1 MAKEKDPLIDAL
13 VAAAAGGVDAVGV
26 TELKGRLT
34 DAPAELADAG
44 NRLRAAEDDE
54 APAPLLELLD
64 SAFHARLLRAEA
76 GATGTVEDIPE
87 GGHWSTPMPAEN
99 LYILVPET
107 RPFAKKVKP
116 EVQVEAIETATRL
129 GTATDLRLLQIY
141 LKHLEE
147 KKEEAP
153 VADAV
158 SQHAIPAFGQPIL
171 PELWPTLGPDNRTFT
186 AASKIDIQATLK
198 RLTEKTPEKK
208 AKGQGGGG
216 DKQSQVTKAVDKI
229 LQDAAEGGRVGP
241 ESLPILKL
249 ALKYAPEPSFRRK
262 VAETLAGMGPAAA
275 GEALPDLVDA
285 FERTGFTRDYNLIR
299 PMVVLGKES
308 TDVFD
313 ALVRALDDRDSTVRL
328 LATFNIGQM
337 GEVAMRAL
345 DVLEDKAE
353 TDPEPK
359 VRDQAL
365 KTLNKLRARLEPV
378 GVLPDEF
385 PSDRGEG
392 QE

>member
-13 VAAAAGGVDAVGV
+13 VVAAVGGVDAVGV
-26 TELKGRLT
+26 SDVKGRL
-34 DAPAELADAG
+34 DAAPPQIADAG
-44 NRLRAAEDDE
+44 SRLRTAEDDE
-54 APAPLLELLD
+54 APAPLLELLAG
-64 SAFHARLLRAEA
+64 AFHARILRAEA
-76 GATGTVEDIPE
+76 GIKGTIEAIPE
-87 GGHWSTPMPAEN
+87 GGHWSTTMPAEN
-99 LYILVPET
+99 LYLLVPET

-116 EVQVEAIETATRL
+116 EVQVEAIEAAVRL
-129 GTATDLRLLQIY
+129 GTATDLRLLQLY

-158 SQHAIPAFGQPIL
+158 AQHAIPAFGQPIL
-171 PELWPTLGPDNRTFT
+171 PELWPTLGPDNRTFS

-198 RLTEKTPEKK
+198 RLTEKSPDKK
-208 AKGQGGGG
+208 AKGA

-229 LQDAAEGGRVGP
+229 LEDAAEGGRVGP

-262 VAETLAGMGPAAA
+262 IAETLAGMGPDAA

-299 PMVVLGKES
+299 PMIVLGKHS
-308 TDVFD
+308 TEVAD
-313 ALVRALDDRDSTVRL
+313 ALIRAMEDRDSTVRL

-337 GEVAMRAL
+337 GEPAMKAI
-345 DVLEDKAE
+345 DTLEDMTE
-353 TDPEPK
+353 REPDAK
-359 VRDQAL
+359 VRDQAT

-378 GVLPDEF
+378 GISLVEF
-385 PSDRGEG
+385 PESTE
-392 QE
+392 Q

>member
-1 MAKEKDPLIDAL
+1 MSKDKEPLIDNL
-13 VAAAAGGVDAVGV
+13 VATVAAGVDTGGT

-34 DAPAELADAG
+34 DAPPELAGPAG
-44 NRLRAAEDDE
+44 RLRAAEDDE
-54 APAPLLELLD
+54 APAPLLELLE
-64 SAFHARLLRAEA
+64 SAFHARLQRAEA
-76 GATGTVEDIPE
+76 GAKGTIEDIPE
-87 GGHWSTPMPAEN
+87 GGHWSSPMPAEN
-99 LYILVPET
+99 LYLLVPET

-116 EVQVEAIETATRL
+116 EVQVEAIETAVRR

-158 SQHAIPAFGQPIL
+158 AQNAIPAFGPNIL
-171 PELWPTLGPDNRTFT
+171 PELWPTLGPDNRTFS

-208 AKGQGGGG
+208 AKGQGG

-308 TDVFD
+308 PDVAD
-313 ALVRALDDRDSTVRL
+313 ALIRALEDRDSTVRL
-328 LATFNIGQM
+328 MATFNIGQM

-345 DVLEDKAE
+345 DVLEEKAE
-353 TDPEPK
+353 HEPEPK

-378 GVLPDEF
+378 GVLPEDAQT
-385 PSDRGEG
+385 GE
-392 QE
+392 QEE

>member
-1 MAKEKDPLIDAL
+1 MAKDKEPLIDAL
-13 VAAAAGGVDAVGV
+13 VAAAAGGIDAVGV
-26 TELKGRLT
+26 TEVKGRAA
-34 DAPAELADAG
+34 DAPPDLSDAAG
-44 NRLRAAEDDE
+44 RLRAAEDDD
-54 APAPLLELLD
+54 APAPLLELLAT
-64 SAFHARLLRAEA
+64 AFHQRLLRAEPA
-76 GATGTVEDIPE
+76 VKGTIEAIPE
-87 GGHWSTPMPAEN
+87 GGHWSTPMPAES
-99 LYILVPET
+99 LYLLVPET

-116 EVQVEAIETATRL
+116 EVQVEGIESAVRL

-147 KKEEAP
+147 KKEESP

-158 SQHAIPAFGQPIL
+158 AQIAIPAYGPGIL

-198 RLTEKTPEKK
+198 RLTEKSPEKK
-208 AKGQGGGG
+208 AKGAGAGGG

-229 LQDAAEGGRVGP
+229 LHDAAEGGRVGP

-262 VAETLAGMGPAAA
+262 VSETLAGMGPAAA

-308 TDVFD
+308 TDVVD
-313 ALVRALDDRDSTVRL
+313 ALIRALEDRDSTVRL
-328 LATFNIGQM
+328 LAAFNIGQM

-345 DVLEDKAE
+345 DALEDMSE
-353 TDPEPK
+353 RDPEPK
-359 VRDQAL
+359 VRDQAV

-378 GVLPDEF
+378 GVVEDVGTVG
-385 PSDRGEG
+385 GE
-392 QE
+392 EA

>member
-1 MAKEKDPLIDAL
+1 MAKEKDPLLDAL
-13 VAAAAGGVDAVGV
+13 VATAANGIDTSGVSDVKAHLS
-26 TELKGRLT
+26 TATPEM
-34 DAPAELADAG
+34 AEPAS
-44 NRLRAAEDDE
+44 RLREADDDE
-54 APAPLLELLD
+54 ASIPLLELLHL
-64 SAFHARLLRAEA
+64 AMHARLLRAEA
-76 GATGTVEDIPE
+76 GARGSVDAIPA
-87 GGHWSTPMPAEN
+87 GGHWSTTMPAET
-99 LYILVPET
+99 LYLLVPET

-116 EVQVEAIETATRL
+116 EVQVEAIETAARL

-141 LKHLEE
+141 LQHLDD

-158 SQHAIPAFGQPIL
+158 AQHAIPAFGPGVL

-208 AKGQGGGG
+208 AKGG

-262 VAETLAGMGPAAA
+262 VAETLANMREAAA
-275 GEALPDLVDA
+275 EALPDLVDA

-299 PMVVLGKES
+299 PMMVLGKES
-308 TDVFD
+308 NDVAD
-313 ALVRALDDRDSTVRL
+313 ALIRALEDRDSTVRL
-328 LATFNIGQM
+328 MATFNIGQM
-337 GEVAMRAL
+337 GEPAMRAL
-345 DVLEDKAE
+345 DMLEDISE
-353 TDPEPK
+353 RDPEPK

-378 GVLPDEF
+378 GVVPEE
-385 PSDRGEG
+385 GET
-392 QE
+392 QESQ

>member
-1 MAKEKDPLIDAL
+1 MAKDKEPLIDAL
-13 VAAAAGGVDAVGV
+13 VATVAAGVDTAGA
-26 TELKGRLT
+26 TELKGRAAE
-34 DAPAELADAG
+34 APPELADPAE
-44 NRLRAAEDDE
+44 RLRAAEDDE
-54 APAPLLELLD
+54 APAPLLELLQ
-64 SAFHARLLRAEA
+64 SAFHARLQKSET
-76 GATGTVEDIPE
+76 GAKGTIEDIPE
-87 GGHWSTPMPAEN
+87 GGHWSTPMAAEN
-99 LYILVPET
+99 LYLLVPET

-116 EVQVEAIETATRL
+116 EVQVEAIESATRL

-153 VADAV
+153 VADVVA
-158 SQHAIPAFGQPIL
+158 QHAIPAFGPNIL
-171 PELWPTLGPDNRTFT
+171 PELWPTLGPYNRTFS

-198 RLTEKTPEKK
+198 RLTEKTPERK
-208 AKGQGGGG
+208 AKGQGG

-249 ALKYAPEPSFRRK
+249 ALKYAAEPSFRRK
-262 VAETLAGMGPAAA
+262 VAETLAGMGPESA

-308 TDVFD
+308 NDVAD
-313 ALVRALDDRDSTVRL
+313 ALIRALEDRDSTVRL
-328 LATFNIGQM
+328 MATFNIGQM
-337 GEVAMRAL
+337 GEVAMKAL
-345 DVLEDKAE
+345 DRLEDVSEA
-353 TDPEPK
+353 DPEPK

-378 GVLPDEF
+378 GVVPVDETT
-385 PSDRGEG
+385 GENAG
-392 QE
+392 EQ